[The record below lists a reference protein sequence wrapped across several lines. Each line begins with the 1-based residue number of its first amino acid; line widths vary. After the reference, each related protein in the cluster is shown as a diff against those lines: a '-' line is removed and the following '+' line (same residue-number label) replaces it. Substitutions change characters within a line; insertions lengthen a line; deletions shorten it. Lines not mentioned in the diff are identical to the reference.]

1 MKHAGTARSIEA
13 FLLRV
18 WELTLNLIQRYYT
31 YPRLVSLVGEDGKML
46 SMDFVGADVNGI
58 DIRLEPRAGAER
70 MHAQKAQNIVE
81 RAQQGLEDPASVPER
96 SLTGVELTSEQSNKI
111 EQINDQIE
119 MVMAGQQSQPIEDL
133 DPSLA
138 SQIISQ
144 TLSVLQRH
152 GEAEEV
158 LAMVQQLK
166 QMYDE
171 KAASLMRQQ
180 NEMRSAAPSQQ
191 PETMQ

>member
-1 MKHAGTARSIEA
+1 M
-13 FLLRV
+13 
-18 WELTLNLIQRYYT
+18 
-31 YPRLVSLVGEDGKML
+31 
-46 SMDFVGADVNGI
+46 
-58 DIRLEPRAGAER
+58 
-70 MHAQKAQNIVE
+70 
-81 RAQQGLEDPASVPER
+81 
-96 SLTGVELTSEQSNKI
+96 TGVELTSEQSNKI